1 MNVMMQKPI
10 KEIRNHTRFINSRHF
25 CKIIAILALI
35 LMLPINNFAQSPYEM
50 NWKKDGA
57 LLAVG
62 IPLSTIGFALE
73 TSITPLTLDE
83 VNNLDRNNINIIDR
97 FALYNYSTSASD
109 LSDFLLY
116 TCMASPLILL
126 SSSSIRTDFGI
137 VYGMYAESL
146 LFGVALP
153 AYGKGG
159 IQRIRP
165 YTYTPEAPLDKK
177 LTAESKK
184 SFFSGHTTIAFTS
197 VVFLSTIYGKYY
209 PNSQWKPY
217 IWTSSLL
224 LASTVGYLRIA
235 AGSHFLTD
243 VLVGAIIGATIG
255 YFIPKIHESDNYNSA
270 IEVPDV
276 PTRSP
281 VFSFQ
286 FSF

>member
-1 MNVMMQKPI
+1 MRENKPI
-10 KEIRNHTRFINSRHF
+10 KEIRNHTRFINFRHV
-25 CKIIAILALI
+25 CKIITILALI
-35 LMLPINNFAQSPYEM
+35 VILPTNNFAQSPYEM

-57 LLAVG
+57 LLIVG
-62 IPLSTIGFALE
+62 IPLSAIGFALE

-97 FALYNYSTSASD
+97 FASYNYSTGTSD
-109 LSDFLLY
+109 LSDILLY
-116 TCMASPLILL
+116 TCMASPLLLL

-159 IQRIRP
+159 VQRIRP
-165 YTYTPEAPLDKK
+165 YNYTHEAPLDKK
-177 LTAESKK
+177 ISAESKK

-217 IWTSSLL
+217 IWTGSLL

-243 VLVGAIIGATIG
+243 VLVGAIVGTTLG
-255 YFIPKIHESDNYNSA
+255 YFIPKIHESDNPDPALLMPEVSA
-270 IEVPDV
+270 
-276 PTRSP
+276 RAP
-281 VFSFQ
+281 VISFY
-286 FSF
+286 FAL